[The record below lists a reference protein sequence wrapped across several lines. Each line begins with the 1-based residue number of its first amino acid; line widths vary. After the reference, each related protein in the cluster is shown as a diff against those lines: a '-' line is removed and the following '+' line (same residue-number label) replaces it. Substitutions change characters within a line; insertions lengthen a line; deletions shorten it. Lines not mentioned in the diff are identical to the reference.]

1 MALEIRHTEKRLLFM
16 LLKALHVEPELR
28 KSQGMKEAVRSLRAV
43 MEPEDIVLV
52 NEQIDELDQDL

>member
-1 MALEIRHTEKRLLFM
+1 M